1 MVGAPNKPLELPIF
15 PLLLGRKIVAGSC
28 TGGMKE
34 TQAMINFAAK
44 QNITSHIELIP
55 IHYVNTAIERL
66 LKSFFSFFDFS
77 IQNLNRGL
85 RIRTSKDI
93 EFAFYVKDRRRKK
106 VLAPMISTRLAS

>member
-1 MVGAPNKPLELPIF
+1 MEVKVTVISTF
-15 PLLLGRKIVAGSC
+15 PDKKEEAIDNLRRKIVAGSC
-28 TGGMKE
+28 IGGMKE

-55 IHYVNTAIERL
+55 IHYVNTAMERL

-85 RIRTSKDI
+85 SLILKKEESIGSDDLRKIRFGGAT
-93 EFAFYVKDRRRKK
+93 KK
-106 VLAPMISTRLAS
+106 KK